1 MHSNELE
8 EVPPAVALTC
18 NFGSHIQ
25 DLDDSA
31 VEVTI
36 PSTLLPAVALLSSHL
51 TFLRSMLPAPVITRL
66 YRRIASRISEHVLQ
80 RQVLFRPGLT
90 RSSARHGLTRTQ
102 ARVVQAECEFWA
114 ETSQVAMNTSR
125 TRIEQPWS
133 RLLAA
138 GRLLGAD
145 LQKHERLLDTF
156 SGKSDGWE
164 ELLDSVTELGSGGLG
179 VDEVK
184 TVLRLR
190 DDCRR

>member
-1 MHSNELE
+1 MRRERASTSS
-8 EVPPAVALTC
+8 LTC

-25 DLDDSA
+25 DPDDSTVEAA
-31 VEVTI
+31 V

-51 TFLRSMLPAPVITRL
+51 SFLRSTLPASVVTRL
-66 YRRIASRISEHVLQ
+66 YRRTASRISEHVLQ

-90 RSSARHGLTRTQ
+90 RGSARNGLTRTQ
-102 ARVVQAECEFWA
+102 ARVVQAECELWA

-125 TRIEQPWS
+125 TRIEKPWS

-145 LQKHERLLDTF
+145 LQKHERLVNALF
-156 SGKSDGWE
+156 GGKSDGWE
-164 ELLDSVTELGSGGLG
+164 ELLDNVTELGSGGLG
-179 VDEVK
+179 TDEVK

>member
-1 MHSNELE
+1 MFGRDLNDSTVEA
-8 EVPPAVALTC
+8 AV
-18 NFGSHIQ
+18 
-25 DLDDSA
+25 
-31 VEVTI
+31 

-51 TFLRSMLPAPVITRL
+51 AFLRSTLPASVVTRL

-80 RQVLFRPGLT
+80 RQVLFRPGLARGPT
-90 RSSARHGLTRTQ
+90 RNGLTRTQ
-102 ARVVQAECEFWA
+102 ARVVQAECELWA

-125 TRIEQPWS
+125 ARVEKPWS

-145 LQKHERLLDTF
+145 LQKHERLLDTLF
-156 SGKSDGWE
+156 GGKSDGWE
-164 ELLDSVTELGSGGLG
+164 ELLDDVTDLGSGGLG
-179 VDEVK
+179 MDEVK